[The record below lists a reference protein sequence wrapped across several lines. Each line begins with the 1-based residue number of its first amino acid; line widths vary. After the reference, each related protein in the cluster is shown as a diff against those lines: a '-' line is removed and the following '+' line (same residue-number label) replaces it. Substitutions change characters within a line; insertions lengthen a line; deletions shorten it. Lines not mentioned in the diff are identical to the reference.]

1 MGSFF
6 QVRVDSVM
14 DQVAL
19 SGSKGKWLDSG
30 YMWKVEPIGFVDGLD
45 VG

>member
-1 MGSFF
+1 M
-6 QVRVDSVM
+6 RVDSVM

-30 YMWKVEPIGFVDGLD
+30 YMWKLEPIGFVDGLD